1 MIYWQDPEG
10 RRQSVFENSFTHL
23 HARLCGIFAPNA
35 GYVARYVPFIRYKS
49 PKNCDAQ
56 LSERNIKTH
65 FREGAIIYRGKECE

>member
-35 GYVARYVPFIRYKS
+35 GYVARYVLCILVR
-49 PKNCDAQ
+49 
-56 LSERNIKTH
+56 
-65 FREGAIIYRGKECE
+65 